1 MLSALLLSVHICDDF
16 VLKDFDVLK
25 ADIFAK
31 LDENKGP
38 WIVSGGYGEAQCR
51 AANRDKEATRR
62 ETRLILT
69 MGEMIAVATLG
80 ILICWPASP
89 V

>member
-1 MLSALLLSVHICDDF
+1 MRTKGHGSSR
-16 VLKDFDVLK
+16 
-25 ADIFAK
+25 ADMERRNA
-31 LDENKGP
+31 E
-38 WIVSGGYGEAQCR
+38 